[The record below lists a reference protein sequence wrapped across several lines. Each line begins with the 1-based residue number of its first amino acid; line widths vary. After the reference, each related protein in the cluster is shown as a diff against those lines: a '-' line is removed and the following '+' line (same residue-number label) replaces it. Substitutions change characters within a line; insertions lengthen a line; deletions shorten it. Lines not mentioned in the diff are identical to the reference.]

1 MTCAPEAPG
10 AQVLVRRNRVGADL
24 AEAPGTIAG
33 CRVAAERALRS
44 ETSMSLVISVSALVV
59 AAEVQN
65 ALPFPP
71 LVFAAIAATLFAALG
86 FVVWSYRDVAN
97 RRSHKTRGAAGHGPD
112 QH

>member
-1 MTCAPEAPG
+1 M
-10 AQVLVRRNRVGADL
+10 RRNRVAADF
-24 AEAPGTIAG
+24 AEGPGTIAK
-33 CRVAAERALRS
+33 CRVAAERTLRS
-44 ETSMSLVISVSALVV
+44 ETSVSLVTSVSTLVI

-71 LVFAAIAATLFAALG
+71 LVFAGIAAALFAALG

-97 RRSHKTRGAAGHGPD
+97 RHSHKTRGAAGHGPD